1 MDFYFHEIGLMLELD
16 SGQHPIADGLY
27 KKTSCLAVNQN
38 DF

>member
-1 MDFYFHEIGLMLELD
+1 MIKLD

-27 KKTSCLAVNQN
+27 KKTSYVAVNKN